1 MILSEGT
8 KEVILKQPI
17 RNSETLKIDA
27 NPLQCFSCSLLGAV
41 ILDVSSSTFFIMA
54 YIYRIIYPWVPCTQE
69 LERKRSFKN

>member
-41 ILDVSSSTFFIMA
+41 ILDVCPRVLFSLWLIFI
-54 YIYRIIYPWVPCTQE
+54 E
-69 LERKRSFKN
+69 